1 MALETDGKALD
12 QPVEAD
18 ITQDSVSDWDHKSSR
33 SGSVVES
40 FYHAIHGLK
49 VAIGSQR
56 NLRIHLVVAPVV
68 LTAAIILKVEPWG
81 VGLLL
86 LSIGLVIAAELI
98 NTAIEHLVDIQ
109 SGFRYHL
116 SARYAKDTA
125 AAGVLVSAAVAAIV
139 GAVVFLP
146 RILTLLHK

>member
-1 MALETDGKALD
+1 MALEIDGKAAQEAEID
-12 QPVEAD
+12 QER
-18 ITQDSVSDWDHKSSR
+18 VSDWDHKSSR

-56 NLRIHLVVAPVV
+56 NLRIHLVVAPAV

-125 AAGVLVSAAVAAIV
+125 AAGVMVSAAVAAIV
-139 GAVVFLP
+139 GAIVFLP
-146 RILTLLHK
+146 RLLALLK